1 MARLY
6 TSKRGKSGS
15 TRPLSKKP
23 PSWCKYSAEEVEALC
38 VKLSR
43 EGNAPS
49 TIGTILR
56 DKYGIPLVKPIAGK
70 TLTKILKDGGV
81 NPKMPEDLEV
91 VLRKAGQLK
100 SHLEKNKSDYI
111 CKRSLT
117 LMESKIHRLVG
128 FYRAKGVLP
137 QDWNYKTVAASVV

>member
-43 EGNAPS
+43 EGNTPS
-49 TIGTILR
+49 VIGTILR
-56 DKYGIPLVKPIAGK
+56 DKYGIPLVKSIVGK
-70 TLTKILKDGGV
+70 SIVNILKKSGV
-81 NPKMPEDLEV
+81 VTKMPEDLEII
-91 VLRKAGQLK
+91 LRKASGLK
-100 SHLEKNKSDYI
+100 IHLEKNKADHI

-117 LMESKIHRLVG
+117 LIESKVHRLAG
-128 FYRAKGVLP
+128 FYKAKGMLP
-137 QDWNYKTVAASVV
+137 ADWNYKTVAASVV